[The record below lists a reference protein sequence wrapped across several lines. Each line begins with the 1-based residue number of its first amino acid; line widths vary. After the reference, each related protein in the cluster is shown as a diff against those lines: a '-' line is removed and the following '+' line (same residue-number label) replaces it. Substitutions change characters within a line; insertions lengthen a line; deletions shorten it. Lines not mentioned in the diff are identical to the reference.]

1 MAPRSRPVGEL
12 LRKWRQQRGIS
23 QMELALRAEVSTRHI
38 SFMETGRSI
47 PSREMI
53 LHLAEELEIP
63 LRDRNGLLVAAGYAP
78 SYVERRL
85 DDPALRAAREAV
97 DMVLSGHEPYPA
109 LAVDRHWT
117 LVSANGA
124 IAPLLVGVDPELLQP
139 PVNVLRLSLH
149 PRGLAPRIANLAQ
162 WRGHLLARLHRQVEM
177 STDSSLAS
185 LLEELKAL
193 PAPSGGPSA
202 HESPD
207 VGVVVPLRLDTEA
220 GQLSLFST
228 ITVFGTANDITL
240 SELAIESF
248 FPADAA
254 TAETLRRLGASNAR
268 PGSSE
273 EARP

>member
-63 LRDRNGLLVAAGYAP
+63 LRDRNGLLVAAGHAP
-78 SYVERRL
+78 TYVERQL

-124 IAPLLVGVDPELLQP
+124 IAPLLVGVDPALLQP

-149 PRGLAPRIANLAQ
+149 PRGLAPRIVNLAQ

-177 STDSSLAS
+177 STDSTLSN

-193 PAPSGGPSA
+193 PAPAGGSSM

-254 TAETLRRLGASNAR
+254 TAEALRRLGQSGAR
-268 PGSSE
+268 PGSSD